1 MVPDADGSGRVNMM
15 PVSTE
20 HPLSMCQHWVTAT
33 KVEDIEV
40 QSGNTI
46 SQFYS
51 RLGIAILGTVCDGD
65 CGLDSMH
72 QMLGETSCPQSR
84 RALRQELFEYLLY
97 RIETPWMHDV
107 LLASQEISKDDLEL
121 YRAAAPHVQPP
132 RPPPSEP
139 PAVAPAAHSPTPTPP
154 PPTGARSP
162 DTADGDA
169 IVAAPAPSDGNA
181 VVAAESAQLIFKALS
196 WSLSTKEEGILVHVA
211 RSLPKAALDEQI
223 RAYLCEQERAT
234 TTLAVPN
241 TTLAVPN
248 AKVVAPVAVN
258 VNHLKSRMQVAALY
272 DKYLEDMGCKACRE
286 CPGARSRP
294 SPSNMCLGEMTCAR

>member
-1 MVPDADGSGRVNMM
+1 
-15 PVSTE
+15 
-20 HPLSMCQHWVTAT
+20 MCNHR
-33 KVEDIEV
+33 
-40 QSGNTI
+40 
-46 SQFYS
+46 Y
-51 RLGIAILGTVCDGD
+51 RR
-65 CGLDSMH
+65 H
-72 QMLGETSCPQSR
+72 QSR
-84 RALRQELFEYLLY
+84 QQWRHQL
-97 RIETPWMHDV
+97 T
-107 LLASQEISKDDLEL
+107 
-121 YRAAAPHVQPP
+121 
-132 RPPPSEP
+132 
-139 PAVAPAAHSPTPTPP
+139 PTPTLP

-169 IVAAPAPSDGNA
+169 NVAALAPSDGNA
-181 VVAAESAQLIFKALS
+181 VVTAESAELIFKALS

-272 DKYLEDMGCKACRE
+272 DKYLEDMGCKGMQRV
-286 CPGARSRP
+286 PRGTLKDFTIKYVSWGKDVRP
-294 SPSNMCLGEMTCAR
+294 IYKKTRQVK